1 MNILMY
7 VYISVVKW
15 YVFIFF
21 FVKDI
26 DIKEESVK
34 LDGVGGNSF

>member
-1 MNILMY
+1 MFIYVWLNDMY
-7 VYISVVKW
+7 R
-15 YVFIFF
+15 VFIFF